1 MEIFNVTTS
10 LKIALAVLYA
20 ILVLMS
26 VIGYG
31 LKFAGKHVDNFIIRM
46 RSFWIIILL
55 FTGAFIFCKEISFLF
70 IMFLCYLALKEFF
83 SIMPTHRN
91 NREIML
97 WAYLAI
103 PVQFYFLYIDWY
115 VMFYLFIPLY
125 MFLLIPVRMIFK
137 GEVEGFIKSCSI
149 VHWGLMSTVYSL
161 GYVLMFFAIPASINP
176 KGGVLGL
183 LFYILVITIANDFT
197 QFFFGK
203 LFGKH
208 KIVPTISPNKTW
220 EGFIG
225 GIFGTTVLSVI
236 MGYFLTP
243 LSIVQSVI
251 IGIILAIAGF
261 LGDVTMSAIKRD
273 LGIKD
278 TSQLI
283 PGHGGILDRFDSL
296 IFTAPIFFHYIA
308 YTFNISILR

>member
-1 MEIFNVTTS
+1 VFS
-10 LKIALAVLYA
+10 KKIA
-20 ILVLMS
+20 
-26 VIGYG
+26 
-31 LKFAGKHVDNFIIRM
+31 
-46 RSFWIIILL
+46 
-55 FTGAFIFCKEISFLF
+55 FLF
-70 IMFLCYLALKEFF
+70 VMFLCYLALKEFF
-83 SIMPTHRN
+83 SIIPTHRN
-91 NREIML
+91 NREVLL

-103 PVQFYFLYIDWY
+103 PVQFYFLYTGWY

-137 GEVEGFIKSCSI
+137 GETEGFVKSCSI

-161 GYVLMFFAIPASINP
+161 GYLLMFLAIPSTINP
-176 KGGVLGL
+176 KGGILGL
-183 LFYILVITIANDFT
+183 IFYILVLTIGNDFT

-203 LFGKH
+203 TMGKH

-220 EGFIG
+220 EGFLG
-225 GIFGTTVLSVI
+225 GVFGTTVISVI

-243 LSIVQSVI
+243 MTVVQSI
-251 IGIILAIAGF
+251 FAGIILSSAGF

-296 IFTAPIFFHYIA
+296 IFTAPLFFHYIA
-308 YTFNISILR
+308 YTFSINILK